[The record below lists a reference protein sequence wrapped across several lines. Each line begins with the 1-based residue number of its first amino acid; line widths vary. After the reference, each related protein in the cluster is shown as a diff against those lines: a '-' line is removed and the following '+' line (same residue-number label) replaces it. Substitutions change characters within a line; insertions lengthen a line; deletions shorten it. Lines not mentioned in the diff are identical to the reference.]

1 MLRVFNATSRYV
13 NQCFTPETV
22 VHTLAGPRQ
31 IKNVSTND
39 MVLTIDGSYMP
50 VNEVIT
56 NHVQKEILEIDTDFS
71 VSPTRCTKEHEV
83 FTVTRINKY

>member
-1 MLRVFNATSRYV
+1 
-13 NQCFTPETV
+13 
-22 VHTLAGPRQ
+22 
-31 IKNVSTND
+31 